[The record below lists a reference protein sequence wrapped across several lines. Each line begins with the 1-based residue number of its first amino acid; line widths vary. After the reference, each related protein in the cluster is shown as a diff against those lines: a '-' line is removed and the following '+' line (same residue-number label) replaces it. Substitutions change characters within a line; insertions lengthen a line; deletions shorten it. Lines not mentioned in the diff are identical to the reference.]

1 MGETSDSRG
10 NLGLDGSAKKAIG
23 AVNLGGIFKQRL
35 RFEIRA
41 ENGRFFPFGK
51 PAEGMS
57 TLTTTDWKKGKV

>member
-1 MGETSDSRG
+1 MGETGDPG
-10 NLGLDGSAKKAIG
+10 HNLGSDGSAKKAIG
-23 AVNLGGIFKQRL
+23 PVNLGVIFKQRL

-57 TLTTTDWKKGKV
+57 KCMFNPRDN